1 MEEKMN
7 FIEKVVETIKNPK
20 SMMKNIAE
28 QPMIEEAVM
37 IVGVLAILGALGAY
51 IQSYTFM
58 INFENMPP
66 SMQSVIPV
74 TGVIFALIGPFLMW
88 LIVAGI
94 LNFISMILSG
104 EGKFYPQ
111 MMTVVGYSMIPLI
124 FSGLI
129 SIIFLLMIE
138 PTTITISATNP
149 TALKEISNNP
159 YLIGSS
165 IFGTI
170 MQVWASVI
178 LFFGVQS
185 AHRLTPI
192 KSATVAGIPLAIN
205 IISLVWSLRSIGII

>member
-1 MEEKMN
+1 MN

-20 SMMKNIAE
+20 SAMKTIAE

-51 IQSYTFM
+51 IRSYTLI
-58 INFENMPP
+58 INVENMPA
-66 SMQSVIPV
+66 SMQSVISV
-74 TGVIFALIGPFLMW
+74 TGVIFALIGPFFMW

-111 MMTVVGYSMIPLI
+111 MLTVVGYSMLPLI

-129 SIIFLLMIE
+129 SIIFILMIE
-138 PTTITISATNP
+138 PTAITISATNP
-149 TALKEISNNP
+149 AALKEFSNNP
-159 YLIGSS
+159 YIIGSS

-170 MQVWASVI
+170 MQAWASVI

-185 AHRLTPI
+185 AHRLTPV

>member
-1 MEEKMN
+1 MN

-149 TALKEISNNP
+149 AALKEISNNP